1 MMSNNIHIKLLYDT
15 RKMES
20 SNQSNSIYILLNET
34 TIKQKETELNN
45 LKQIYKIFKNLN
57 HSL

>member
-1 MMSNNIHIKLLYDT
+1 MMSHNIHTKLLYDT

>member
-1 MMSNNIHIKLLYDT
+1 MMSHNIHTKLLYDT

-45 LKQIYKIFKNLN
+45 LKQIYKIF
-57 HSL
+57 

>member
-1 MMSNNIHIKLLYDT
+1 MMSHNIHRKLLYDT

-45 LKQIYKIFKNLN
+45 LKQIYKIF
-57 HSL
+57 

>member
-1 MMSNNIHIKLLYDT
+1 MSNNIHTKLLYCT

-20 SNQSNSIYILLNET
+20 SNQSNSIYTLLNGT
-34 TIKQKETELNN
+34 TIKQKETELNK

-57 HSL
+57 YSL

>member
-1 MMSNNIHIKLLYDT
+1 
-15 RKMES
+15 MES

>member
-1 MMSNNIHIKLLYDT
+1 MSNNIHTKLLYGT

-20 SNQSNSIYILLNET
+20 SNQSNSIYTLLNET

-57 HSL
+57 HCL

>member
-1 MMSNNIHIKLLYDT
+1 MSNNIHTKLLYGT

-20 SNQSNSIYILLNET
+20 SNQSNSIYTLPNET

-57 HSL
+57 HCL